1 MASWT
6 RYWLILSG
14 SLLLYYSAKTLRAS
28 ERKHFKSTASKKVSI
43 AGWMVVLP
51 DDHQHPDIFQL
62 NNPDKGN
69 VYKFQTS
76 SRFHAI
82 IWHKHLEDACKSNR
96 PQIPTNLMSFE

>member
-1 MASWT
+1 MCLCS
-6 RYWLILSG
+6 RSV
-14 SLLLYYSAKTLRAS
+14 SKPSQ
-28 ERKHFKSTASKKVSI
+28 FKSSASKKVSI

-51 DDHQHPDIFQL
+51 DDPEHPDIFQL
-62 NNPDKGN
+62 SDPDKGN

-82 IWHKHLEDACKSNR
+82 LWHKHLDDACKSNR